1 MKVIL
6 LLAAAAALSAA
17 QAPVTR
23 GALVPVEQ
31 RFDDSLKRLNLDD
44 PFFLIGPTR
53 AVYLEGYGLL
63 LTAEVNLA
71 NLPGISPF
79 HPNITKEDIARVH
92 ATKLQRLP
100 KLKDLMRD
108 MLVNC
113 ASTLDKVPANE
124 RVAIAVSLPSKP
136 AEDTTGLPAQ
146 ILMLA
151 PRKDLLAARGNV
163 SALASSIQVKEY

>member
-1 MKVIL
+1 MKMLL
-6 LLAAAAALSAA
+6 LLAAATALSAA

-23 GALVPVEQ
+23 GVLVPVEQ

-53 AVYLEGYGLL
+53 AVYLEGYGIV

-71 NLPGISPF
+71 NMPGISPF
-79 HPNITKEDIARVH
+79 HPKITKEDIDRVH
-92 ATKLQRLP
+92 NTKLQRLP
-100 KLKDLMRD
+100 KLKELMRE

-113 ASTLDKVPANE
+113 ASELGKVPENE
-124 RVAIAVSLPSKP
+124 RVAIAVSLPAKP
-136 AEDTTGLPAQ
+136 GEDTTGLPAQ

-151 PRKDLLAARGNV
+151 PRKDLLAARGNA
-163 SALASSIQVKEY
+163 SALASAVQVREY